1 MRWTAGSAALLTVL
15 LACGQAAPPTR
26 AAAPPLPAEPPA
38 ADLLTELAIAAL
50 AADARLDPADSLFDP
65 DAEVIADGRRRPVP
79 PRFAGVESGGQI
91 VVGSTRV
98 DISGNFAWALLEY
111 RWLIPGQNRIQEGKA
126 TLVFALGPDGRSW
139 RITHAHSSLV
149 R

>member
-1 MRWTAGSAALLTVL
+1 MRWTAGSPALLTLL
-15 LACGQAAPPTR
+15 LACGQAAPPVQTG
-26 AAAPPLPAEPPA
+26 APPLPAESPA
-38 ADLLTELAIAAL
+38 ADLLTDLAIAAL

-79 PRFAGVESGGQI
+79 PRFAGVEAGGQI
-91 VVGSTRV
+91 VVGSSRV
-98 DISGNFAWALLEY
+98 DVSRNFAWALLEY
-111 RWLIPGQNRIQEGKA
+111 RWLAPGQNLIHEGKA
-126 TLVFALGPDGRSW
+126 TLVFALGADGRSW